1 MRHSSV
7 TPSSALAGCAGT
19 HTSGTHTSGTHT
31 SDGHA
36 TGPRRVRTRSALV
49 LATGLALGAALLGAP
64 IAQADPTQDTTPAQS
79 YLDQETIGPNIG
91 GWAAMDGGI
100 EARPYVKRLSIVN
113 GADEKVAIDNTLDVV
128 NPAPFG
134 NLDVTV
140 SPTNL
145 CAPGTDP
152 VPGQCYD
159 TPNRVQVTIGYYDG
173 EEAFHTNFSNPSAPD
188 FMVYEDPVTIDEN
201 TVFDLTLGLNTLGQ
215 SLRWTWVS
223 GEPVFWQVTSIGQP
237 EATMRIKFKPTQF
250 PQASNGGGCTQI
262 PVNDT
267 CEFATGEE
275 YRLNASLILSL
286 DDTLSEAFTGS
297 LFGTAKAFLG
307 SLDTVPS
314 PTGAPQMTYGIAA
327 PKTVD
332 GAANTPQLW
341 AVVSDAALLN
351 HFGIAPGADP
361 SGAFAVSVTGTST
374 SPAITWDKWAAASEG
389 TDGYRISIAP
399 MAVSTQFL
407 PNGIIPRSGM
417 AVPRGTVAKALKVT
431 LKRKGAAPAVSSSYK
446 AVTKKTTVTFNAGR
460 TQRDACAAKNTTCR
474 VTVRKVSSLV
484 SAKTTFLKLGA
495 ASVGANSVTA
505 TVVTETRSAPRK
517 TRLLVT
523 LEKRKGTG
531 AWTYV
536 ASAVTEVS

>member
-1 MRHSSV
+1 MSRFI
-7 TPSSALAGCAGT
+7 PSPLLAG
-19 HTSGTHTSGTHT
+19 SRLSI
-31 SDGHA
+31 
-36 TGPRRVRTRSALV
+36 RALV
-49 LATGLALGAALLGAP
+49 LATGLALGVALLGAP
-64 IAQADPTQDTTPAQS
+64 SAQADPTQDGSPAQS
-79 YLDQETIGPNIG
+79 FVDQAVIGGEGSTIG
-91 GWAAMDGGI
+91 GWGAMDGGVD
-100 EARPYVKRLSIVN
+100 ARPYVKRLSVIN

-140 SPTNL
+140 TPYNL
-145 CAPGTDP
+145 CAPGVTP
-152 VPGQCYD
+152 GPGQCYA
-159 TPNRVQVTIGYYDG
+159 TPNRVGVTIGYYNGD
-173 EEAFHTNFSNPSAPD
+173 ETLHTNFTNPDAPE
-188 FMVYEDPVTIDEN
+188 FMVYEEPVTIDEN

-250 PQASNGGGCTQI
+250 PQAVNGGGCTQI

-275 YRLNASLILSL
+275 YRLMATMVLSL

-297 LFGTAKAFLG
+297 LFGTGKAFLG

-332 GAANTPQLW
+332 GVANTPQLW

-374 SPAITWDKWAAASEG
+374 SPAITWDKWAASSQG

-399 MAVSTQFL
+399 MAVSTQYL
-407 PNGIIPRSGM
+407 PNGIVPRSGM

-431 LKRKGAAPAVSSSYK
+431 LKRKGAAPTVSSSYK
-446 AVTKKTTVTFNAGR
+446 GSTKKTTVTFSAGR
-460 TQRDACAAKNTTCR
+460 AQRDACAAQNTTCR

-484 SAKTTFLKLGA
+484 SSKTTFLKL
-495 ASVGANSVTA
+495 ASASTTRNAVTA
-505 TVVTETRSAPRK
+505 TVITEANAAPRK

-531 AWTYV
+531 TWTYV
-536 ASAVTEVS
+536 GSTVATV